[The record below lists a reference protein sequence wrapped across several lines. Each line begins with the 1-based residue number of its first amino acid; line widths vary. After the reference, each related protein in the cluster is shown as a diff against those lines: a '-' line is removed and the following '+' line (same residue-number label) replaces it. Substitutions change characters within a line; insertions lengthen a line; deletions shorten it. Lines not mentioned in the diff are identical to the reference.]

1 MSPIYLA
8 FKNDMNALSS
18 EQKKEWW
25 NILSVYTKKFDIVAT
40 RESYV
45 DMAALVEK
53 WRGEIFGRGE

>member
-1 MSPIYLA
+1 
-8 FKNDMNALSS
+8 MNALSS

-45 DMAALVEK
+45 DVAALVER